1 MDPQFYAVRWLTT
14 LFAREFPLS
23 DTFRI
28 WDALLADPER
38 FMFMYCVGSAMIEH
52 VEEPLLQADFA
63 GIMQLLQ
70 QYQPPPADELIAAAD
85 GIRQNAL
92 RPTEEKKAK
101 DLKQI
106 GAELAGEMS
115 DQVKKGWSMM
125 KTKGLPFLTKI
136 AQETKTKVVNIG
148 ESVNQKLKEKKDE
161 EEEEEEKE
169 KKSSKKEKKSSKK
182 EKKSLKKMNE
192 KKEEE
197 SEEEKETKQESEEE
211 KEEADDDEVAYL

>member
-28 WDALLADPER
+28 WDALLADPAR
-38 FMFMYCVGSAMIEH
+38 FMFMYCVGAAMIEY
-52 VEEPLLQADFA
+52 VEEPLMQADFA

-70 QYQPPPADELIAAAD
+70 QYQPPPADELIEAAD
-85 GIRQNAL
+85 GIRQKVL
-92 RPTEEKKAK
+92 RPAEEKKGK

-136 AQETKTKVVNIG
+136 AQETKTKVVTIG
-148 ESVNQKLKEKKDE
+148 ESVNQKLKEKKGE
-161 EEEEEEKE
+161 EEEEKEEKKKKSSETKEEESEEEEEKE
-169 KKSSKKEKKSSKK
+169 KK
-182 EKKSLKKMNE
+182 
-192 KKEEE
+192 EE
-197 SEEEKETKQESEEE
+197 SEEAE
-211 KEEADDDEVAYL
+211 DDEVAYL

>member
-38 FMFMYCVGSAMIEH
+38 FMFMYCVGAAMIEH

-70 QYQPPPADELIAAAD
+70 QYQPPPADELVAAAD

-148 ESVNQKLKEKKDE
+148 ESVNQKLKEKKDDDE
-161 EEEEEEKE
+161 EEEGKE
-169 KKSSKKEKKSSKK
+169 KKK
-182 EKKSLKKMNE
+182 EKKSLKKEKKSLKKSNE
-192 KKEEE
+192 KKDEEDEEEEKGKKEE
-197 SEEEKETKQESEEE
+197 SEKEE
-211 KEEADDDEVAYL
+211 EEADDDEVAYL

>member
-85 GIRQNAL
+85 NIRQNAL

-148 ESVNQKLKEKKDE
+148 GSVNQKLKEKKEEE
-161 EEEEEEKE
+161 EEEEEEK
-169 KKSSKKEKKSSKK
+169 KKKK
-182 EKKSLKKMNE
+182 EKKSLKKEKKSLKKSNE
-192 KKEEE
+192 KKDEDEDE
-197 SEEEKETKQESEEE
+197 EEEKGKEEE
-211 KEEADDDEVAYL
+211 REEEEADDDEVAYL

>member
-28 WDALLADPER
+28 WDALLADPAR
-38 FMFMYCVGSAMIEH
+38 FMFMYCVGAAMIEY

-70 QYQPPPADELIAAAD
+70 QYQPPPAD
-85 GIRQNAL
+85 GIRQKVL
-92 RPTEEKKAK
+92 RPAEEKKGK

-136 AQETKTKVVNIG
+136 AQETKTKVVTIG
-148 ESVNQKLKEKKDE
+148 ESVNQKLKEKKG
-161 EEEEEEKE
+161 EEEEEKE
-169 KKSSKKEKKSSKK
+169 EKKKK
-182 EKKSLKKMNE
+182 EKKSLKKE
-192 KKEEE
+192 KKSLKKLSETKEEE
-197 SEEEKETKQESEEE
+197 SEEEEKEKKEESEEAE
-211 KEEADDDEVAYL
+211 DDEVAYL

>member
-28 WDALLADPER
+28 WDALLADPAR
-38 FMFMYCVGSAMIEH
+38 FMFMYCVGAAMIEY

-70 QYQPPPADELIAAAD
+70 QYQPPPADELIEAAD
-85 GIRQNAL
+85 GIRQKVL
-92 RPTEEKKAK
+92 RPAEEKKGK

-136 AQETKTKVVNIG
+136 AQETKTKVVTIG
-148 ESVNQKLKEKKDE
+148 ESVNQKLKEKKGEDE
-161 EEEEEEKE
+161 EEKEEKKKKEKKSLKKEKKSLKKSSETKEEESEEEEEKE
-169 KKSSKKEKKSSKK
+169 KK
-182 EKKSLKKMNE
+182 
-192 KKEEE
+192 EE
-197 SEEEKETKQESEEE
+197 SEEAE
-211 KEEADDDEVAYL
+211 DDEVAYL